1 MMRGLPQD
9 LRRQEMEDMA
19 TVLHLDLELD
29 MGFPVDPEQPVTFPL
44 LCDWVCTMAAV
55 QPTGTSSF
63 LGSGAVFQVGWKIIT
78 SSSCLESFLL
88 LLFQGK
94 AITAFLRGEWLLPL
108 LLPDISYWLFFF
120 FPACFPTKLPVQFS
134 SVQSLSRVQLCDSM
148 DFSTPGF
155 PVHHQ
160 LKLMSIESVM
170 PSNNL
175 ILCSSPSPPTF
186 NLSQHQGLFQ
196 GVSSSHQVAEVLKF
210 QF

>member
-120 FPACFPTKLPVQFS
+120 FPSMLSHQTSCSVQFS
-134 SVQSLSRVQLCDSM
+134 SVTQSCPTLCYPTDCSM
-148 DFSTPGF
+148 PGF

-160 LKLMSIESVM
+160 L
-170 PSNNL
+170 PDL
-175 ILCSSPSPPTF
+175 IQT
-186 NLSQHQGLFQ
+186 HVH
-196 GVSSSHQVAEVLKF
+196 GVSADPTG
-210 QF
+210 